1 MHLELKI
8 NFFFSFYEGYHYQM
22 KMHVFNRKQSDNADP
37 TFRVK
42 LYGAG
47 EDTNELYVSS

>member
-1 MHLELKI
+1 
-8 NFFFSFYEGYHYQM
+8 M

-42 LYGAG
+42 LYGAS
-47 EDTNELYVSS
+47 EDTNELYIDV